1 MCCWLKMKL
10 KRIGIAG
17 CGAIGS
23 KIAESVGSQLKKK
36 AVLSALYDIDSA
48 KVQGLSGRLRKKG
61 IIVSSITELIENS
74 DLVVEASSAASAADI
89 ARKAIGRGRDC
100 LVMSVGGLF
109 GAEDIF
115 ALAQKKGCCV
125 YVPSGAI
132 AGIDALKA
140 HKLAGI
146 KKVTLTTR
154 KGPRALKGAPYVIKK
169 KINLDGI
176 KEETVIFEGS
186 AASAAAFFP
195 QNINVAA
202 VLSLAGLGKEKTR
215 VRIITSA
222 DYSRNIHEI
231 EIESGAGKTFIRC
244 DNNPCPDNPRTS
256 YLAVLSAIAVLK
268 GIFEPVKI
276 GT

>member
-1 MCCWLKMKL
+1 MKL
-10 KRIGIAG
+10 KRIGIVG

-23 KIAESVGSQLKKK
+23 KIAESVGSQLKNK
-36 AVLSALYDIDSA
+36 AVLSALYDIDLVKA
-48 KVQGLSGRLRKKG
+48 QGLSGKLRKKG
-61 IIVSSITELIENS
+61 IIVSNITELIESS

-89 ARKAIGRGRDC
+89 ARKAIRCGRDC

-115 ALAQKKGCCV
+115 ALARKNGCRV
-125 YVPSGAI
+125 YIPSGAI

-140 HKLAGI
+140 HALAGI
-146 KKVTLTTR
+146 KRVTLTTR
-154 KGPRALKGAPYVIKK
+154 KGPRALKGAPYVVKK

-176 KEETVIFEGS
+176 KEETVIFKGS
-186 AASAAAFFP
+186 AESAAAFFP

-202 VLSLAGLGKEKTR
+202 VLSLAGLGKEKTMVR
-215 VRIITSA
+215 VVCSPE
-222 DYSRNIHEI
+222 YSWNIHEI

-244 DNNPCPDNPRTS
+244 ENSPCPDNPKTS
-256 YLAVLSAIAVLK
+256 YLAVLSAIAALK
-268 GIFEPVKI
+268 EIFEPVKI